1 MTTVTAAVLRSTTEG
16 LRVETLEGE
25 PPRAGEVRVRMGAAG
40 VCASDHHV
48 IHGTALLPLPAV
60 LGHEGAGIVEEVGP
74 GVTGL
79 RAGDRC
85 ILSFVSNCGHCR
97 QCRSGSPQLCD
108 TNALTGPRQFDG
120 TSRLRDASGGEV
132 FQMSKLGV
140 FADSAV
146 VPAQACFPIPEDV
159 PMDVA
164 ALIGCSVTTGY
175 GTVAHAPGIRPGA
188 TVAVFGVGGVGL
200 HAVQAARILNASR
213 VIAVDVA
220 ESKLQFATQFGATD
234 RVDASTVDPV
244 EAIRDLVASH
254 GTGGVDFAFDTFGSA
269 VSTQQAVDSLGK
281 NGVAVIAGLA
291 PVGERAGIDLVDLV
305 RKQKRVVGAYYGSAS
320 PHETFRSVVD
330 LYLRGALLVD
340 EVVQRRYPLA
350 RINDG
355 FADLERGENG
365 RGVIVFE

>member
-1 MTTVTAAVLRSTTEG
+1 MTTVTAAVLRSVADGLQVESLTGEG
-16 LRVETLEGE
+16 
-25 PPRAGEVRVRMGAAG
+25 PRTGEVRVRMGAAG

-48 IHGTALLPLPAV
+48 IHGTAALPLPAV

-79 RAGDRC
+79 KPGDRC

-108 TNALTGPRQFDG
+108 TNAVTGALQYDG
-120 TSRLRDASGGEV
+120 TARLRDASGGEV
-132 FQMSKLGV
+132 LQMSKLGV

-146 VPAQACFPIPEDV
+146 VPAQACFPIPDEV
-159 PMDVA
+159 PMEVA

-175 GTVAHAPGIRPGA
+175 GTVASAPGIRPGA
-188 TVAVFGVGGVGL
+188 TVAVLGVGGVGL
-200 HAVQAARILNASR
+200 HAVQAARILHASR
-213 VIAVDVA
+213 VIAVDIS

-234 RVDASTVDPV
+234 RVDASAVGPV
-244 EAIRDLVASH
+244 EAIRDL
-254 GTGGVDFAFDTFGSA
+254 TGGGADFAFDTFGSA
-269 VSTQQAVDSLGK
+269 GSTQQAVDCLGK
-281 NGVAVIAGLA
+281 NGVAVVAGLA
-291 PVGERAGIDLVDLV
+291 PLGERAGIDLVDLV
-305 RKQKRVVGAYYGSAS
+305 RKQKRVIGAYYGSAS
-320 PHETFRSVVD
+320 PHETFRAMVD
-330 LYLRGALLVD
+330 LYLRGALLID